1 MNRMLLDTNVYSL
14 AMRGDS
20 HVVEILKRTEHIGL
34 SAVSIGELLS
44 GFALGGRETKNRAE
58 LEEFLDSPRVYL
70 YTIDETTADFYA
82 RVLMGLRSKGRP
94 IPTNDIWIAA
104 VCFQH
109 GLKLFT
115 KDRHFENVDG
125 LFLIS

>member
-20 HVVEILKRTEHIGL
+20 HVVEILKRTAHIGL

-82 RVLMGLRSKGRP
+82 RVLMGLHSKGRP

-115 KDRHFENVDG
+115 KDRHFENIDG